1 MTGEQVEGR
10 TFRGDTVQPET
21 PAAKEHRNQTKGIE
35 ERMKSLWIVL
45 GVVGVIILIVLFG
58 FGSYVS
64 TKNTLV
70 QKNEAINQAY
80 SQVNVVQQRRLDLIP
95 NLVASVKGY
104 VSEESTVLTNIAN
117 ARAAITSAPD
127 RASSIAAN
135 SKLDV
140 ALGPFF
146 RLQEEYPN
154 LKGNEQFT
162 RLTDELAGTENRIAV
177 ERQRYNRTLED
188 YNVYVRQFPNS
199 IWANIAGFHYRDEYF
214 KGNPENSAAPKVDFS
229 K

>member
-1 MTGEQVEGR
+1 
-10 TFRGDTVQPET
+10 
-21 PAAKEHRNQTKGIE
+21 
-35 ERMKSLWIVL
+35 MKSLWIVL
-45 GVVGVIILIVLFG
+45 GVVGVIVLILLFG

-117 ARAAITSAPD
+117 ARAAITSAPN
-127 RASSIAAN
+127 RASNIAAN

-146 RLQEEYPN
+146 RLQEEYTN

-177 ERQRYNRTLED
+177 ERSRYNKTLED

-199 IWANIAGFHYRDEYF
+199 IWAGVAGFHYRDEYF
-214 KGNPENSAAPKVDFS
+214 RGNPANGEAPKVDFS

>member
-1 MTGEQVEGR
+1 
-10 TFRGDTVQPET
+10 
-21 PAAKEHRNQTKGIE
+21 
-35 ERMKSLWIVL
+35 MKSLWVVL
-45 GVVGVIILIVLFG
+45 GVVGLLILVLLFAG
-58 FGSYVS
+58 GSYIS
-64 TKNTLV
+64 AKNTLV
-70 QKNEAINQAY
+70 QKNEAVNQAF

-104 VSEESTVLTNIAN
+104 VAEESTILTNIAN
-117 ARAAITSAPD
+117 ARAGVLAAGSD
-127 RASSIAAN
+127 RASSINAN
-135 SKLDV
+135 TKLDV

-146 RLQEEYPN
+146 RLQEQYPN
-154 LKGNEQFT
+154 LKGNDQFM

-177 ERQRYNRTLED
+177 ERQRYNKTLED

-214 KGNPENSAAPKVDFS
+214 KGNPENNVAPKVDFS

>member
-1 MTGEQVEGR
+1 
-10 TFRGDTVQPET
+10 
-21 PAAKEHRNQTKGIE
+21 
-35 ERMKSLWIVL
+35 MKSLWIVL
-45 GVVGVIILIVLFG
+45 GVVGVIVLILLFG

-104 VSEESTVLTNIAN
+104 VNEESTVLTNIAN

-127 RASSIAAN
+127 RASNIAAN

-177 ERQRYNRTLED
+177 ERSRYNKTLED

-199 IWANIAGFHYRDEYF
+199 IWANMAGFHYRDEYF
-214 KGNPENSAAPKVDFS
+214 RGNPANGEAPKVDFS